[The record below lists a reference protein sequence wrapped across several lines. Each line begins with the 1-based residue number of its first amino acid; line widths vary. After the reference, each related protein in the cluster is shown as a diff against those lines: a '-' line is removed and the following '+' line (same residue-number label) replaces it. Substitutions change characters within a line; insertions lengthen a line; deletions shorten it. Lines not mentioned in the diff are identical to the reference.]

1 MNVINK
7 EKFYELIGSSIVSKR
22 KELGLTQIELA
33 NKTGMSRTSIV
44 NIENGKQYPPLHLLW
59 AISYVLEIKP
69 SDLLPTT
76 SCEVFEIGTSDK
88 SLKSSILRKA
98 KKEDIA
104 QESISKIN
112 SFVLGM

>member
-69 SDLLPTT
+69 SNLSQQLLAK
-76 SCEVFEIGTSDK
+76 C
-88 SLKSSILRKA
+88 LR
-98 KKEDIA
+98 
-104 QESISKIN
+104 
-112 SFVLGM
+112 